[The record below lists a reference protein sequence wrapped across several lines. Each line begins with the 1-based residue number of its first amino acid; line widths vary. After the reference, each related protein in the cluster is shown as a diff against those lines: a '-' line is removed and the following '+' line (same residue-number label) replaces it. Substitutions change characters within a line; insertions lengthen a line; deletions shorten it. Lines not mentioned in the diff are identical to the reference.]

1 MNTKI
6 KSPEEFA
13 EWLAKFE
20 VPHTTDECFTPPA
33 VYSAV
38 CEWIEKEYGVSR
50 ERFVRPFYPGGD
62 FQSEIYA
69 PEDIVVDNPPF
80 SLLGQIVPFYLERG
94 IPFFLFAPGLMLA
107 TRQNARATLV
117 AAAAQIIYENGAN
130 VNTGFVT
137 NLDDPEVQIRSAPDL
152 CDMIRAANTKA
163 TKTLPKYRFPRNVV
177 TAAMV
182 NRLSSNGVLYKLKR
196 SESVRITTLDAM
208 EGRGKKSG
216 IFGGDFLHR
225 NAQLVRRKKL
235 KEEWCSDR
243 LSWEK

>member
-13 EWLAKFE
+13 EWIAKFE

-62 FQSEIYA
+62 YQSEIYA
-69 PEDIVVDNPPF
+69 PDDIVVDNPPF

-94 IPFFLFAPGLMLA
+94 IPFFLFAPALTLA
-107 TRQNARATLV
+107 TEKNARATLV
-117 AAAAQIIYENGAN
+117 AADADIIYQNGAS
-130 VNTGFVT
+130 VRTGFVT
-137 NLDDPEVQIRSAPDL
+137 NLDDSNVQIRSAPDL
-152 CDMIRAANTKA
+152 CDMIRAANIKT
-163 TKTLPKYRFPRNVV
+163 TKTLPKYRYSRNVV

-182 NRLSSNGVLYKLKR
+182 HKLSSYGVPYKLKR
-196 SESVRITTLDAM
+196 SESVRIKALDAM

-216 IFGGDFLHR
+216 IFGGDFLYR
-225 NAQLVRRKKL
+225 NAQFVRRKKP
-235 KEEWCSDR
+235 KEE
-243 LSWEK
+243 